1 MVGKPSVKTQ
11 PATCNFATLLKNDF
25 YTMNQTRGIRNNNPL
40 NIRRSSTH
48 WQGARKEQTD
58 KSFVQFETM
67 AYGYRAAWKVLQTYY
82 ERFCMQGK
90 AYTVRNIIERWA
102 PPTENDTEAYIKN
115 VLNMSG
121 IGGKEKLL
129 PPSNVLSYGRLSR
142 LVIAMTCIECGL
154 EYNRVDTASIAQGY
168 KLAFPTNREK
178 LDEWLLDEDEYRY
191 W

>member
-1 MVGKPSVKTQ
+1 
-11 PATCNFATLLKNDF
+11 
-25 YTMNQTRGIRNNNPL
+25 MNQTRGIRNNNPL
-40 NIRRSSTH
+40 NIRRSSTR

-82 ERFCMQGK
+82 ERFCTQGK

-115 VLNMSG
+115 VLKLSS

-129 PPSNVLSYGRLSR
+129 PPSNVLCYGRLSR

-154 EYNRVDTASIAQGY
+154 EYNRVDTEAIAQGY

-178 LDEWLLDEDEYRY
+178 LDEWLLEEDEYRY

>member
-1 MVGKPSVKTQ
+1 M
-11 PATCNFATLLKNDF
+11 
-25 YTMNQTRGIRNNNPL
+25 TRGIRNNNPL
-40 NIRRSSTH
+40 NIRRTSTR
-48 WQGARKEQTD
+48 WQGAREEQTD
-58 KSFVQFETM
+58 KSFVQFKTM

-82 ERFCMQGK
+82 ERFCMQSK
-90 AYTVRNIIERWA
+90 PFTVRNIITRWA
-102 PPTENDTEAYIKN
+102 PPSENDTEAYIKS
-115 VLNMSG
+115 VLKLSS

>member
-1 MVGKPSVKTQ
+1 
-11 PATCNFATLLKNDF
+11 
-25 YTMNQTRGIRNNNPL
+25 MNQTRGIRNNNPL
-40 NIRRSSTH
+40 NIRRSSTR

-67 AYGYRAAWKVLQTYY
+67 AYGYRVAWKILQTYY
-82 ERFCMQGK
+82 ERFCTQGK
-90 AYTVRNIIERWA
+90 PFTVRNIIERWA
-102 PPTENDTEAYIKN
+102 PPTENDTEAYIKS
-115 VLNMSG
+115 VLKLSS

-142 LVIAMTCIECGL
+142 LVTAMTCIECGL